1 VTATIDSTTPAAPP
15 IGRVQARPAGFA
27 VDVASVARRAIRQI
41 PREPEAVIPAL
52 IVPIFFYVLN
62 IGALSN
68 ITRAATHISFK
79 AFELPVAVVF
89 AVTGVSRASAL
100 VTDIQNGYF
109 DRLVITPV
117 RRLPLLLGLM
127 AADLTLVMALA
138 VPVVIVGFALGVRF
152 HAGLLGVVL
161 FVVLSGAWGL
171 VFTGLPYAIA
181 LKTGNPG
188 AVNASF
194 ILFFPITFLSTTFV
208 PKSELQGWLRV
219 AATYN
224 PMTYIL
230 QGLRSLIVGGGTVQG
245 EPGPTWNATDLGEAV
260 LAIAGFGVVSLSL
273 ALLALRGRV
282 RRP

>member
-1 VTATIDSTTPAAPP
+1 MVSTTTAPTTAL
-15 IGRVQARPAGFA
+15 RVQARPAGFF

-62 IGALSN
+62 IGALSK
-68 ITRAATHISFK
+68 ITHEAAHFSFK
-79 AFELPVAVVF
+79 SFELPVAVVF

-109 DRLVITPV
+109 DRLMITPV

-127 AADLTLVMALA
+127 TADLTLVMALA
-138 VPVVIVGFALGVRF
+138 IPVVAGRARPRGALPRRACSGSSSSWSCR
-152 HAGLLGVVL
+152 G
-161 FVVLSGAWGL
+161 SGASCSP
-171 VFTGLPYAIA
+171 GLPYAIA

-208 PKSELQGWLRV
+208 PKPYLQGWLGTV
-219 AATYN
+219 ANYN

-230 QGLRSLIVGGGTVQG
+230 QGLRSLIVGGGG
-245 EPGPTWNATDLGEAV
+245 GPGPEPTWNAAFLGQAV
-260 LAIAGFGVVSLSL
+260 LAIAAFGAISLSL

-282 RRP
+282 RRS

>member
-1 VTATIDSTTPAAPP
+1 MVVTAGAPTTAL
-15 IGRVQARPAGFA
+15 RVQARPAGFF

-62 IGALSN
+62 IGALSK
-68 ITRAATHISFK
+68 ITHDVGHFSFK
-79 AFELPVAVVF
+79 SFELPVAVVF

-127 AADLTLVMALA
+127 TADLTLVMALA
-138 VPVVIVGFALGVRF
+138 IPVVVIGLALGVRF
-152 HAGLLGVVL
+152 HGGILGIVV
-161 FVVLSGAWGL
+161 FVVLSGIWGL

-208 PKSELQGWLRV
+208 AKPYLQGWLGAV
-219 AATYN
+219 ANYN

-230 QGLRSLIVGGGTVQG
+230 QGLRSLIIGGGGV
-245 EPGPTWNATDLGEAV
+245 PGPEPTWNAAYLGQAM
-260 LAIAGFGVVSLSL
+260 LAIAAFGAISLSL

>member
-1 VTATIDSTTPAAPP
+1 VTSTAVAPAPAPAR
-15 IGRVQARPAGFA
+15 RVQARPAGFV

-62 IGALSN
+62 IGALSTV
-68 ITRAATHISFK
+68 TRTAGIDFK

-127 AADLTLVMALA
+127 TADLTLVAALA
-138 VPVVIVGFALGVRF
+138 VPVLLVGLGLGVGFVTGV
-152 HAGLLGVVL
+152 AGMVV
-161 FVVLSGAWGL
+161 FIVLSGLWGL

-194 ILFFPITFLSTTFV
+194 VLFFPITFLSTTFV
-208 PKSELQGWLRV
+208 PAPALQGWLRAV
-219 AATYN
+219 ANVN

-230 QGLRSLIVGGGTVQG
+230 AGLRSLVSNHITGGR
-245 EPGPTWNATDLGEAV
+245 PGPVWNFTVLGEAV
-260 LAIAGFGVVSLSL
+260 LAIAAFGAVSLTL

-282 RRP
+282 RRR